1 MFRLDNGKE
10 ISWAHQQQIFQGLQ
24 HTHAGKLAKEHNA
37 FTWQLS
43 LAYHLGFGIPRN
55 TTTAHH
61 YAKLAQADNHPLGLI
76 FSDLFA
82 QTPALKGEYKDCI
95 EGLLRPTMICSAW
108 PPLIK
113 ACFDGGAPAVLSLL
127 KAGANPNTCTLDGC
141 GLFHWL
147 FMISSSSLFSQV
159 VDVLKSHPNR
169 LLLDVAFT
177 VTRNVHSQWPLQLL
191 GSPLAIAISVNSETS
206 VRALLRLGANPLALA
221 YGAGCF
227 PKSDPRSSWTAF
239 HIAVKYHCIEILN
252 LMLEY
257 HGSKT
262 FLRNIY
268 PLGSAL
274 AYSTAME
281 RRAMHGPAARDHL
294 VFTVAFIIQWQK
306 IDAVQPDGMT
316 SLMQAIDFEDQE
328 VVYGL
333 LQADPGL
340 ARSPFRSPLDDKVFN
355 FPIHFAV
362 QIAARRD
369 TPEALE
375 IPKLVNARSQDLNH
389 SVAPSRDDLG
399 RTALHLAVTGESDLT
414 ARWILEKRVGLLEVE
429 DKHGRTPLHYCT
441 SKVSC
446 DLLLKEN
453 GANANHTDKQG
464 ITSLHRACY
473 LGNHEL
479 TRAILGSKPHLHL
492 ANNVFGTPLHC
503 AVIKGSLECVL
514 LLLDADAPLEA
525 TDALGN
531 TALHV
536 AAKLDRHAIFRL
548 LLSRGATQDTKNKL
562 GRDPL
567 SIALTAGRFGSRGV
581 LSILQGQQGS
591 KEMKGILLAGNPK
604 KQGFSSSTTNEL
616 PAPEKL
622 HSESEFQWLQETLT
636 AVPPV
641 NDYIS
646 PTDSKNANISL
657 TTKTSYDD
665 KEDKMRRLQHLASD
679 INTALIPARGGPEQL
694 SMFEVADII
703 SVYFDEA
710 MWRSPAADSFHE
722 IMLSTATALSQ
733 GFTGMEDL
741 AAELTAKVVCRTRP
755 TGAYPGRGV
764 INLKDLI
771 LGELCIMGKTSYEGR
786 EYGGDSIKGHARRV
800 RNAVDVM
807 EEYRKWVDIRGAAGR
822 VRSYE
827 VGVEKLDNLDN
838 FYYFRNGE
846 QAWTKKRE
854 KRLEDFIEQNR
865 NSTLLSRGWR
875 SHA

>member
-24 HTHAGKLAKEHNA
+24 HTHAGKLAKEHSA

-43 LAYHLGFGIPRN
+43 MAYHLGFGISRN

-76 FSDLFA
+76 FSDLFT
-82 QTPALKGEYKDCI
+82 QTPTLKGNYADCI

-108 PPLIK
+108 PPLVK
-113 ACFDGGAPAVLSLL
+113 ACFAGDAPTVLSLL

-141 GLFHWL
+141 GMFHWL
-147 FMISSSSLFSQV
+147 FMVSSSTMFSQV
-159 VDVLKSHPNR
+159 VDALKSHPSR

-177 VTRNVHSQWPLQLL
+177 VTRSVHSQWPLQLV

-239 HIAVKYHCIEILN
+239 HIAAKYHCIELLS

-262 FLRNIY
+262 FLRNIH

-281 RRAMHGPAARDHL
+281 RLAMHGSSAREHL
-294 VFTVAFIIQWQK
+294 ALTIAFIIQWQK

-316 SLMQAIDFEDQE
+316 SLMQAVDFEDQE
-328 VVYGL
+328 VVSEL

-340 ARSPFRSPLDDKVFN
+340 AKSPFRSPIDDKVFN

-375 IPKLVNARSQDLNH
+375 IPTLINERSEDLSP
-389 SVAPSRDDLG
+389 SVAPYRDDLG
-399 RTALHLAVTGESDLT
+399 RTALHLAVTGESDRT
-414 ARWILEKRVGLLEVE
+414 ARWVLEKKVGLLEIE
-429 DKHGRTPLHYCT
+429 DKHGRTALHYCT
-441 SKVSC
+441 SKASC
-446 DLLLKEN
+446 HLLLKEN
-453 GANANHTDKQG
+453 GANVNHTDKQG
-464 ITSLHRACY
+464 ISSLHRACY

-479 TRAILGSKPHLHL
+479 TKAILESKPHLYL

-514 LLLDADAPLEA
+514 LLLDAKAPLEA

-536 AAKLDRHAIFRL
+536 AARLDRHAILRL
-548 LLSRGATQDTKNKL
+548 LLSRGAARGARNKF

-567 SIALTAGRFGSRGV
+567 SIASTAGRFGSRGV

-604 KQGFSSSTTNEL
+604 KQGFSFPTLNKL
-616 PAPEKL
+616 RAPEKL
-622 HSESEFQWLQETLT
+622 HSEPDFQWLQETLT
-636 AVPPV
+636 AVPPA
-641 NDYIS
+641 NDFMS
-646 PTDSKNANISL
+646 PTDAKNADISFV
-657 TTKTSYDD
+657 TRNSYDE
-665 KEDKMRRLQHLASD
+665 KEQRMRQLQNLASE
-679 INTALIPARGGPEQL
+679 INDTLLPGRSGPGKL
-694 SMFEVADII
+694 KIVDVADII
-703 SVYFDEA
+703 SVYFDETI
-710 MWRSPAADSFHE
+710 WQSPAADSVHE
-722 IMLSTATALSQ
+722 IMLSTTIALSQ
-733 GFTGMEDL
+733 GIASMEDV
-741 AAELTAKVVCRTRP
+741 AAALTARVVSRTRP
-755 TGAYPGRGV
+755 SGSYPGRQEG
-764 INLKDLI
+764 NLKDLI
-771 LGELCIMGKTSYEGR
+771 LGELCVMRKTSYGVR
-786 EYGGDSIKGHARRV
+786 EYGGDFIKGQTGRV

-807 EEYRKWVDIRGAAGR
+807 EEYRKWREIRHAADR
-822 VRSYE
+822 VKSYE
-827 VGVEKLDNLDN
+827 GDVRKLDN
-838 FYYFRNGE
+838 FSYFRNGE
-846 QAWTKKRE
+846 QAWSKDRE
-854 KRLEDFIEQNR
+854 RSARLARTYYPWEYSDLTR
-865 NSTLLSRGWR
+865 
-875 SHA
+875 A

>member
-10 ISWAHQQQIFQGLQ
+10 VSWAHQQQIFQGLQ
-24 HTHAGKLAKEHNA
+24 HIHAGKLAKEHNV

-43 LAYHLGFGIPRN
+43 MAYHLGFGISRN

-61 YAKLAQADNHPLGLI
+61 FAKLAQADNHPLALM
-76 FSDLFA
+76 FADLFA
-82 QTPALKGEYKDCI
+82 RTPTLKGKYADCI
-95 EGLLRPTMICSAW
+95 EGLLRPSMICSAW

-113 ACFDGGAPAVLSLL
+113 ACFAGGAPAVLSLL
-127 KAGANPNTCTLDGC
+127 RAGANPNTCTLDGC

-147 FMISSSSLFSQV
+147 FMISSSSLFNQV

-177 VTRNVHSQWPLQLL
+177 TTRSVHSQWPLQLL

-206 VRALLRLGANPLALA
+206 VRALLRLRANPLALA

-239 HIAVKYHCIEILN
+239 HIAAKYHCIEILRV
-252 LMLEY
+252 MLEH
-257 HGSKT
+257 HGGKT
-262 FLRNIY
+262 FLRNLY

-274 AYSTAME
+274 TYSAAME
-281 RRAMHGPAARDHL
+281 RLAMHGPTAREQL
-294 VFTVAFIIQWQK
+294 ARTISSIIQWQP
-306 IDAVQPDGMT
+306 IDAVQPNGMT

-328 VVYGL
+328 VVSQL
-333 LQADPGL
+333 LQAAPRI

-369 TPEALE
+369 TAEALE
-375 IPKLVNARSQDLNH
+375 IPKLINERSGDISP
-389 SVAPSRDDLG
+389 SVVPRRDDLG

-414 ARWILEKRVGLLEVE
+414 ARWILEKRVGLLEIE

-453 GANANHTDKQG
+453 GANVNHTDKQG

-479 TRAILGSKPHLHL
+479 TRAILESNPHLHI

-514 LLLDADAPLEA
+514 LLLDANASLEA

-536 AAKLDRHAIFRL
+536 AARLDRHAILRL
-548 LLSRGATQDTKNKL
+548 LLSRGATRDARNKL

-567 SIALTAGRFGSRGV
+567 SIATTAGRFGSRGV

-591 KEMKGILLAGNPK
+591 KEMKGILLAGDPEH
-604 KQGFSSSTTNEL
+604 QGVSFPTLNKLKT
-616 PAPEKL
+616 PEKL
-622 HSESEFQWLQETLT
+622 LVESDFQWLQETLPS
-636 AVPPV
+636 VPPA
-641 NDYIS
+641 NDYTS
-646 PTDSKNANISL
+646 PTDAKNANISFA
-657 TTKTSYDD
+657 TRKSYDD
-665 KEDKMRRLQHLASD
+665 KEEKMRQLQNLASH
-679 INTALIPARGGPEQL
+679 INDTLLPGRGGPGKL
-694 SMFEVADII
+694 SIVEVADII
-703 SVYFDEA
+703 SVYFDEGI
-710 MWRSPAADSFHE
+710 WQSPAADSFHD
-722 IMLSTATALSQ
+722 IMLSTTVALSQ
-733 GFTGMEDL
+733 GVAGMENM
-741 AAELTAKVVCRTRP
+741 AAGLIARVVSRTRP
-755 TGAYPGRGV
+755 NGAYPGRGEG
-764 INLKDLI
+764 NLKDLI
-771 LGELCIMGKTSYEGR
+771 LGELCVTGKTSYGGR
-786 EYGGDSIKGHARRV
+786 EYDGDSIEGKTGRV
-800 RNAVDVM
+800 RNAVDIM
-807 EEYRKWVDIRGAAGR
+807 EEYRKWREIKYAAGR
-822 VRSYE
+822 VRSHA
-827 VGVEKLDNLDN
+827 VGENRLDNLS
-838 FYYFRNGE
+838 YFRNGE
-846 QAWTKKRE
+846 QAW
-854 KRLEDFIEQNR
+854 
-865 NSTLLSRGWR
+865 SRGRDERAGFSRADNAWEIPNPWYTG
-875 SHA
+875 

>member
-43 LAYHLGFGIPRN
+43 LAYHLGFGISRN

-61 YAKLAQADNHPLGLI
+61 YAKLAQADNHPLGFA
-76 FSDLFA
+76 FSDLFS
-82 QTPALKGEYKDCI
+82 QTPTLKGKYKDCV
-95 EGLLRPTMICSAW
+95 EELLRPTMICSAW
-108 PPLIK
+108 PPLVK
-113 ACFDGGAPAVLSLL
+113 ACFAGGAPAVLSLL

-147 FMISSSSLFSQV
+147 FMISSSSLFSEV
-159 VDVLKSHPNR
+159 IDGLKSHPNR
-169 LLLDVAFT
+169 LLLDVPFT
-177 VTRNVHSQWPLQLL
+177 VTRSVHSQWPLQLL
-191 GSPLAIAISVNSETS
+191 GSPLAIATSVNCETS

-239 HIAVKYHCIEILN
+239 HIAAKYHCVDILS

-281 RRAMHGPAARDHL
+281 RLAIHGPSAREHL
-294 VFTVAFIIQWQK
+294 ALTIAFIIQWQK

-316 SLMQAIDFEDQE
+316 SLMQAIDFDDQE
-328 VVYGL
+328 VVSEL

-340 ARSPFRSPLDDKVFN
+340 ARLPFRSPVDDKVFN

-375 IPKLVNARSQDLNH
+375 IPKLINERSQDLSP
-389 SVAPSRDDLG
+389 SVAPYRDDLG

-414 ARWILEKRVGLLEVE
+414 ARWILDKKLGLLEVE
-429 DKHGRTPLHYCT
+429 DKHGRTASHYCT
-441 SKVSC
+441 SKVCC
-446 DLLLKEN
+446 DLLLKEK
-453 GANANHTDKQG
+453 GANVNHTDKQG
-464 ITSLHRACY
+464 ITSLHRSCY

-479 TRAILGSKPHLHL
+479 TRAILESKPHLHL

-514 LLLDADAPLEA
+514 LLFDANAPLEA

-536 AAKLDRHAIFRL
+536 AARLDRHAIFRL
-548 LLSRGATQDTKNKL
+548 LLNRGATRDARNRF

-567 SIALTAGRFGSRGV
+567 SIASTAGRFGSRGV
-581 LSILQGQQGS
+581 LSILQDQESFKG
-591 KEMKGILLAGNPK
+591 MKGILLAGNPK
-604 KQGFSSSTTNEL
+604 KQGFSFPTLNKL
-616 PAPEKL
+616 RAPEKL
-622 HSESEFQWLQETLT
+622 HSESDFQWLQETLT
-636 AVPPV
+636 PVPPA
-641 NDYIS
+641 NDYMS
-646 PTDSKNANISL
+646 PTDAKSANISFA
-657 TTKTSYDD
+657 TKSSYDE
-665 KEDKMRRLQHLASD
+665 KEEKMRQLQSLASD
-679 INTALIPARGGPEQL
+679 INFALIRARGDSIDPQL
-694 SMFEVADII
+694 GMPEVADII

-722 IMLSTATALSQ
+722 IMLSTTIALS
-733 GFTGMEDL
+733 GGLASMENM
-741 AAELTAKVVCRTRP
+741 AAELTARVVSRTRP
-755 TGAYPGRGV
+755 HGAYPGRGEV
-764 INLKDLI
+764 NLKDLI
-771 LGELCIMGKTSYEGR
+771 LGELCVMEKTSYGIR
-786 EYGGDSIKGHARRV
+786 EDGSNFIKGQTGRV

-807 EEYRKWVDIRGAAGR
+807 QEYRKWREIRHAADR

-827 VGVEKLDNLDN
+827 WGVKKLDNYS
-838 FYYFRNGE
+838 FFRNGE
-846 QAWTKKRE
+846 QAWSKEHDGSAR
-854 KRLEDFIEQNR
+854 FA
-865 NSTLLSRGWR
+865 RGVYPWEY
-875 SHA
+875 SQT